1 MQSNLLTELMGVQRA
16 GDSLDSSYR
25 LAFWDANQVNVAE
38 CWGGLCEHLLPKS
51 QAILKQEHREDFQLL

>member
-38 CWGGLCEHLLPKS
+38 AGSEK
-51 QAILKQEHREDFQLL
+51 QAL